1 MNQSNPKTT
10 QSNKHPNRDD
20 THPWRT
26 YQTSIQQH
34 CRSQSSSLPGLFSVP
49 LEEKYHRQCQACPLT
64 DQIRRHMPIL
74 TLPLRIHLIR
84 SDELGCSPDLNVSS
98 IPLIVDEMNTYW
110 KQAGIRFRLMCE
122 RTTQTPDDRPFD
134 TPTDTADAETNNANG
149 NHGHYG
155 DGIIEHDIDKIIPR
169 ESRQRARRLI
179 RHGLIRGPD
188 GKIQNKDQR
197 QRVFT
202 GELLQPLGY
211 RDVYLKSFDIY
222 FFDMVGMGS
231 QGVCICRSSRTVI
244 MGERSTKGY
253 PKPTKRPHEC
263 LAKTAAHE
271 LGHALQ
277 LGHPS
282 GRKFKDGTY
291 QCNNGDVDKRNLMCG
306 GTDKRGG
313 GGGYL
318 EPWQICLARDE
329 ALRFLKN
336 AVPVSS

>member
-1 MNQSNPKTT
+1 
-10 QSNKHPNRDD
+10 
-20 THPWRT
+20 
-26 YQTSIQQH
+26 
-34 CRSQSSSLPGLFSVP
+34 
-49 LEEKYHRQCQACPLT
+49 
-64 DQIRRHMPIL
+64 MPIL

-244 MGERSTKGY
+244 MGERSTVS
-253 PKPTKRPHEC
+253 
-263 LAKTAAHE
+263 A
-271 LGHALQ
+271 
-277 LGHPS
+277 
-282 GRKFKDGTY
+282 
-291 QCNNGDVDKRNLMCG
+291 
-306 GTDKRGG
+306 
-313 GGGYL
+313 
-318 EPWQICLARDE
+318 ICLVNARKYCNCDT
-329 ALRFLKN
+329 F
-336 AVPVSS
+336 SSIDIFRGVVVNTCSCGYFRKVAHFYDFW